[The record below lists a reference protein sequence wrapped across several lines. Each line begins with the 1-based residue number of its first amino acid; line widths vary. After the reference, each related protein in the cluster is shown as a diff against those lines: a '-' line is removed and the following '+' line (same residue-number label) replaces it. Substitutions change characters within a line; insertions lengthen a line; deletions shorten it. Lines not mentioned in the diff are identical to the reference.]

1 MSVHDIFF
9 IYIHWYINYGNIA
22 WASTSQ
28 TKLKKILTKQKHAVR
43 IIYHKEKKA
52 HARPLLEEIYALNV
66 YQINT
71 LQIFTFM

>member
-28 TKLKKILTKQKHAVR
+28 TELKKILTKQKHAVR
-43 IIYHKEKKA
+43 II
-52 HARPLLEEIYALNV
+52 
-66 YQINT
+66 
-71 LQIFTFM
+71 